1 MTKPEKL
8 IELREKIPF
17 NEQKVNSPIELFQ
30 HKTLRPILKF
40 SNETINKVTLNYLI
54 KLNPNLNSLNIKKKE
69 EFILISLKK
78 EQTLKNKLNGIIVGL
93 LTDIELEFYLENS
106 LQIDE
111 RIQQMIQERVKTEFK
126 NYLPSNNSL
135 SD

>member
-1 MTKPEKL
+1 MTKAEKL

-30 HKTLRPILKF
+30 HKVLRPILKF
-40 SNETINKVTLNYLI
+40 SNETINKLTLNYLI
-54 KLNPNLNSLNIKKKE
+54 KLNPTFNSLNVKKKE

-78 EQTLKNKLNGIIVGL
+78 EQTLKNKLNGIIIGL

-106 LQIDE
+106 LLIDE
-111 RIQQMIQERVKTEFK
+111 RIQQMIQERVKTQFK
-126 NYLPSNNSL
+126 NYLSNNNSPF
-135 SD
+135 D

>member
-40 SNETINKVTLNYLI
+40 SNETINKITLNYLI
-54 KLNPNLNSLNIKKKE
+54 KLNPNFNSLNIKKKE

-111 RIQQMIQERVKTEFK
+111 RIQQMIQERVKTQFK
-126 NYLPSNNSL
+126 NYLPSNN
-135 SD
+135 